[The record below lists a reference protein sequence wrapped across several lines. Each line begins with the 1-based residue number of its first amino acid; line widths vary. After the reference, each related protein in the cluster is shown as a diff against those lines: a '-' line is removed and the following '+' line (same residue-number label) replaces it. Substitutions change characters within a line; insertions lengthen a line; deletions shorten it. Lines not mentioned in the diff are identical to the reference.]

1 MTLKAR
7 FINLTSSY
15 INENES
21 IELLWNEL
29 ESHYTESHR
38 TYHNLTH
45 LEELFEYYDTYK
57 KELEKPDL
65 VAFAIF
71 YHDIIYGIWNKKN
84 EEDSAEKALNVLNK
98 TALSVNDL
106 TTIESHILATK
117 THNAFLKDTQWMIDF
132 DLAIL
137 GSPIARYNLYSE
149 LIRKEYRK
157 VPTFL
162 YKKGR
167 KKMLKHFLEKPFIY
181 STSTFKILYEKQ
193 AKKNLQAELNS
204 L

>member
-1 MTLKAR
+1 
-7 FINLTSSY
+7 
-15 INENES
+15 
-21 IELLWNEL
+21 
-29 ESHYTESHR
+29 
-38 TYHNLTH
+38 
-45 LEELFEYYDTYK
+45 
-57 KELEKPDL
+57 
-65 VAFAIF
+65 
-71 YHDIIYGIWNKKN
+71 
-84 EEDSAEKALNVLNK
+84 
-98 TALSVNDL
+98 
-106 TTIESHILATK
+106 
-117 THNAFLKDTQWMIDF
+117 MIDF